1 MQHYWS
7 AAHVQNKVGVGAVR
21 PGPWLGRG
29 QALHQGCTGR
39 VSYTYTTQV
48 GAQGGGDNTC
58 TPTPTPTTNCGRQG
72 DEHQLVPLSTLPG
85 ILIYK
90 RTQQHTCGTLYT
102 STQAHK
108 HTSTRAHKHTC
119 TVHLEAPPIRV
130 GEWGR
135 VRGLPPMHPQQ
146 HTAAHWGVHRHTR
159 THTHAH
165 TRTHAHTH
173 TCTVHLGA
181 PPTRVGE
188 WAGLGSLPP
197 PQDARCNT
205 VVLS

>member
-7 AAHVQNKVGVGAVR
+7 AAHVQNKVGSGCSAPR
-21 PGPWLGRG
+21 ALAG
-29 QALHQGCTGR
+29 QGQTLHQGCTGR

-48 GAQGGGDNTC
+48 GAQGEGDNTC

-72 DEHQLVPLSTLPG
+72 DEHQLVPLSALPG
-85 ILIYK
+85 IHIYK
-90 RTQQHTCGTLYT
+90 RTQRHTCGTLYT
-102 STQAHK
+102 STRAHAHR
-108 HTSTRAHKHTC
+108 HTSTQAHMHSTPRG
-119 TVHLEAPPIRV
+119 APNKSGGV
-130 GEWGR
+130 GQGQ
-135 VRGLPPMHPQQ
+135 GPDPQQ
-146 HTAAHWGVHRHTR
+146 HTAAHCTQAYA
-159 THTHAH
+159 HAH
-165 TRTHAHTH
+165 TLTHAHTH
-173 TCTVHLGA
+173 TCTGHLGA